1 MFTITIPVLL
11 LLVVVWLLLLL
22 LPPPSASKGV
32 EHDGFAA
39 ATPAAAATA
48 AVPLV
53 RDGQV
58 HGEAE
63 LVLVL
68 MGLVLLRGT
77 RVLSNV

>member
-1 MFTITIPVLL
+1 MFTIPVLL
-11 LLVVVWLLLLL
+11 LLVAVLLLLLL
-22 LPPPSASKGV
+22 LPPPSASEGV
-32 EHDGFAA
+32 EHDGLVAA

-48 AVPLV
+48 TVPLV